1 MWQEEVSLTNTEKTA
16 LRYQTEPLSPEPES
30 PSSRHLSS
38 YNNEQAATP
47 PPQLP
52 SSTLPVVFSAR
63 PAYTIG
69 TRSHSYA
76 TEHRKSIPFPIPTTP
91 SSSSP
96 PSSSS
101 ALVSPAATESS
112 SSAILDMDPD
122 NTSTKQLIDLSD
134 NNNNSNTFDLATSP
148 VSSPATPSSKRTL
161 LSRAPSLQRT
171 NSTTSN
177 TSNTSNGNS
186 RRIDATAAALAGLAS
201 PPSGPASNGGLVRP
215 SSLSLS
221 LSRNSSLSKKSGSKQ
236 QQQLQQQQQQQQDYV
251 PPSPSLAHRPQKH
264 VMLHRQST
272 SQDFQLRLHQQQ
284 QRQDDL
290 GEELSEAGEDQIPGT
305 PTSTSSFGSGTMGM
319 SGSERE
325 REKSASIRQKRQSRS
340 FALIEN
346 RNIQTLSS
354 NLAMVASPTDSEFPP
369 QPTSDS
375 LLSVI
380 AQKEARIAQLRE
392 DLEANLTELTQL
404 KERWSQM
411 MMEERTRQQAEA
423 SASIQEQEKQY
434 YGHSSSQSVSHRLST
449 TGAGIWGSV
458 VGSVSGISGVSG
470 GISLHHI
477 NTLHSQQQ
485 QQQQQIQSPQSS
497 QSTNGLVSGRS
508 STSSVTG
515 RGGEGSLIS
524 GAGVTSPS
532 GHSRPTSPLP
542 TYLNGLSSLNGLNS
556 PVSPNGQGGTNLSS
570 ALLAKRGDRAS
581 FSSLSTCSSSQSN
594 AGDAP
599 LAFEAGHSSQSS
611 FSSSS
616 GHPEYTQRDQ
626 QQRDARKMKRE
637 SSGLFIPPEAE
648 EVLVN
653 TGRALFKG
661 FGSLLGGIRTVVTD
675 VTESD
680 RFQHSRQRTMDMVSG
695 LAQTAADVL
704 PLPSHDDI
712 YYHHQRLRL
721 LDEEDEEPL
730 TAEQQQHQIQLQH
743 AKEQRR
749 KERLRLK
756 QEKERRLLEK
766 GQSGASLATA
776 SSGSGG
782 EGGLNRSG
790 SLVRRSSSRKVG
802 KSIEKLTTEAGQ
814 EKQVEGDDVS
824 IKTIQQLSIRD
835 EDEEGQGWNMEDK
848 DLMASLEADVRGQA
862 DQEDMKKTII
872 DFENISSNSRI
883 HTGNESLRDTPTT
896 TTNATFALSSSK
908 KNN

>member
-1 MWQEEVSLTNTEKTA
+1 MWQEEVSLTDTNKTA
-16 LRYQTEPLSPEPES
+16 LRYHSEPLSPEPDS
-30 PSSRHLSS
+30 PSSRHHSFSL
-38 YNNEQAATP
+38 NEQAAT

-52 SSTLPVVFSAR
+52 SSTLPETFSAR

-69 TRSHSYA
+69 TKSHSYA
-76 TEHRKSIPFPIPTTP
+76 TEHRKTIPFPIPTTP

-96 PSSSS
+96 SSSS
-101 ALVSPAATESS
+101 ALASPAATESS

-122 NTSTKQLIDLSD
+122 NTSTPQQLIDLGD
-134 NNNNSNTFDLATSP
+134 INDNTNTNTNNNTSDLATSP
-148 VSSPATPSSKRTL
+148 VSPPATPSSKRTS

-177 TSNTSNGNS
+177 TSNGNS
-186 RRIDATAAALAGLAS
+186 RRIDSTVAALASFSS
-201 PPSGPASNGGLVRP
+201 PPTGPASNGGLVRP

-221 LSRNSSLSKKSGSKQ
+221 LSRNSSLSKKTGSKQ
-236 QQQLQQQQQQQQDYV
+236 QQQLQQQQQQQQDCV
-251 PPSPSLAHRPQKH
+251 PPSLSSTHRPQKH

-284 QRQDDL
+284 QRQDDM
-290 GEELSEAGEDQIPGT
+290 GEELSEAGEEQIPGT
-305 PTSTSSFGSGTMGM
+305 PTSISSFGSGTMGM
-319 SGSERE
+319 SSSDRE

-354 NLAMVASPTDSEFPP
+354 NLAMVASPTDSEFPA

-380 AQKEARIAQLRE
+380 AQKEARIALLRE
-392 DLEANLTELTQL
+392 DLETNLTELTQL

-423 SASIQEQEKQY
+423 SASIQEQEKNH
-434 YGHSSSQSVSHRLST
+434 YGHSSQSVSHRLST

-477 NTLHSQQQ
+477 NTLHSQQHQ
-485 QQQQQIQSPQSS
+485 QQQPIQSPQLSS
-497 QSTNGLVSGRS
+497 QSANGLVSGRS
-508 STSSVTG
+508 STSSAAG
-515 RGGEGSLIS
+515 RGGESSTS
-524 GAGVTSPS
+524 GAGFTSPS
-532 GHSRPTSPLP
+532 GNSRPTSPLP
-542 TYLNGLSSLNGLNS
+542 TYLSSLNGLNS
-556 PVSPNGQGGTNLSS
+556 PVSPNGLGGTNLSS

-611 FSSSS
+611 FSSST
-616 GHPEYTQRDQ
+616 GHPEYNQRDQ
-626 QQRDARKMKRE
+626 QQRDARKLKRE

-680 RFQHSRQRTMDMVSG
+680 RQRTMDMMSG

-730 TAEQQQHQIQLQH
+730 TAEQQQQLIQLQQ

-766 GQSGASLATA
+766 GQSG
-776 SSGSGG
+776 SGS
-782 EGGLNRSG
+782 ESGLNRSG
-790 SLVRRSSSRKVG
+790 SLVRRSSSRKVAKG
-802 KSIEKLTTEAGQ
+802 VEKITTE
-814 EKQVEGDDVS
+814 KQQADEDVS
-824 IKTIQQLSIRD
+824 SSSKTIQQLSIRD
-835 EDEEGQGWNMEDK
+835 EEEEGQGWDMEDK

-862 DQEDMKKTII
+862 AVQDDMKMNSV
-872 DFENISSNSRI
+872 DFENTSRI
-883 HTGNESLRDTPTT
+883 HAENESLRDTPSTT
-896 TTNATFALSSSK
+896 TTTTTTATFAPSSSK
-908 KNN
+908 KND

>member
-1 MWQEEVSLTNTEKTA
+1 MWQEDVSLNDTLTTTDKA
-16 LRYQTEPLSPEPES
+16 LLYQSEPNSPEPD
-30 PSSRHLSS
+30 SRLH
-38 YNNEQAATP
+38 QAA
-47 PPQLP
+47 QLP
-52 SSTLPVVFSAR
+52 SSTLPVAFSTK

-76 TEHRKSIPFPIPTTP
+76 TEHRKSIPLFTIPTTP

-96 PSSSS
+96 SSL
-101 ALVSPAATESS
+101 ASPAAESS
-112 SSAILDMDPD
+112 SSSQAILDMD
-122 NTSTKQLIDLSD
+122 LD
-134 NNNNSNTFDLATSP
+134 NNNNSNSISSNLIDLNDNNNTDLASP
-148 VSSPATPSSKRTL
+148 VSPPMTPSSKSAS
-161 LSRAPSLQRT
+161 LSRASSLQRT
-171 NSTTSN
+171 NSTNSN
-177 TSNTSNGNS
+177 
-186 RRIDATAAALAGLAS
+186 RRIESTAAALAGLAS
-201 PPSGPASNGGLVRP
+201 PPVGPAASGLGGRP

-221 LSRNSSLSKKSGSKQ
+221 LSRNSSLSKKQGGANGR
-236 QQQLQQQQQQQQDYV
+236 QQQDRADFV
-251 PPSPSLAHRPQKH
+251 PPSPSSTHRPQKH

-272 SQDFQLRLHQQQ
+272 SQDFQHRLQQQQ

-290 GEELSEAGEDQIPGT
+290 GEELFEAGEDQIPGT
-305 PTSTSSFGSGTMGM
+305 PTSISSFGSGTMGM

-340 FALIEN
+340 VALIES

-354 NLAMVASPTDSEFPP
+354 NLAMVASPTDSEFP
-369 QPTSDS
+369 QQTSDS

-392 DLEANLTELTQL
+392 DLETNLTELTQL

-423 SASIQEQEKQY
+423 SASIQEQEKHH

-470 GISLHHI
+470 GISLHNI
-477 NTLHSQQQ
+477 NTLHTQQ
-485 QQQQQIQSPQSS
+485 QQQQQIQSPQPLQQQPS

-515 RGGEGSLIS
+515 RGEASTTAPGQ
-524 GAGVTSPS
+524 
-532 GHSRPTSPLP
+532 SRPTSPLP
-542 TYLNGLSSLNGLNS
+542 TYLSGFSSLNGLNS
-556 PVSPNGQGGTNLSS
+556 PVSPNGQGASNLSS
-570 ALLAKRGDRAS
+570 ALAKSGDRAS
-581 FSSLSTCSSSQSN
+581 FSSLSTCSSSQSH

-611 FSSSS
+611 ISSS
-616 GHPEYTQRDQ
+616 GHAEFQTQL
-626 QQRDARKMKRE
+626 QREQREARKMKRE

-680 RFQHSRQRTMDMVSG
+680 RFQHSRQRTMDMMSG

-730 TAEQQQHQIQLQH
+730 TPEQQQQQTQLIQ

-756 QEKERRLLEK
+756 QQEKERRLLEK
-766 GQSGASLATA
+766 GQSGSPLTGEG
-776 SSGSGG
+776 SSG
-782 EGGLNRSG
+782 ELNRSS
-790 SLVRRSSSRKVG
+790 SLVRRASSHNKLAKAVKVDA
-802 KSIEKLTTEAGQ
+802 SATTEGTQ
-814 EKQVEGDDVS
+814 SRDDDDDELS
-824 IKTIQQLSIRD
+824 KTIQQLSIGL
-835 EDEEGQGWNMEDK
+835 EHLQQDEEDGQEWDMEDK
-848 DLMASLEADVRGQA
+848 DLMASLEAVVRGQQQQK
-862 DQEDMKKTII
+862 QEEEEREDAVATKSVEY
-872 DFENISSNSRI
+872 ENITINNNRI
-883 HTGNESLRDTPTT
+883 HAGNESPRDTPTAFT
-896 TTNATFALSSSK
+896 LASK
-908 KNN
+908 KND